1 MYSFLYNYLV
11 LHKKLY
17 LPGIG
22 SFSVDY
28 SPARLDFVSKVIYPL
43 QPVINFNDEE
53 TEEDRAV
60 IQHLSNSM
68 HTSELEAAT
77 ALQQF
82 TQNVNSQLNHNGSV
96 SLPGLGLLSKNED
109 GYKFDAKNPV
119 TDLLPELVAERVV
132 RKNAA
137 HFVRVGED
145 EKTSEQMH
153 HYMQEEVVVTKKWWI
168 PAAILGVIGIAA
180 LIFYYAVLN

>member
-22 SFSVDY
+22 FFTVENT
-28 SPARLDFVSKVIYPL
+28 PARLDFVSKVIYPP
-43 QPVINFNDEE
+43 QPAVTFNEE
-53 TEEDRAV
+53 GTEEDNAV
-60 IQHLSNSM
+60 VQHLSGIM
-68 HTSELEAAT
+68 QTSEQEAAAT
-77 ALQQF
+77 YHQF
-82 TQNVNSQLNHNGSV
+82 TQMVKSQLNSNGSV
-96 SLPGLGLLSKNED
+96 SLPGLGLLTKNDD
-109 GYKFDAKNPV
+109 GYKFDAENP
-119 TDLLPELVAERVV
+119 TKDLLPELVAERVV

-153 HYMQEEVVVTKKWWI
+153 HYMQEEVVVTRKWWI
-168 PAAILGVIGIAA
+168 PAAILGVIGLAA